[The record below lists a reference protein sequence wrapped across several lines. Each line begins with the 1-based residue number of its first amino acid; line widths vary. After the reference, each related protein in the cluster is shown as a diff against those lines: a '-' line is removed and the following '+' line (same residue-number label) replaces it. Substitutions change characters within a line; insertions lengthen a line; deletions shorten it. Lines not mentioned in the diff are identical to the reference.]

1 MSDLPATSAPAD
13 TLLLVIDVQP
23 VFLRAMPEPARLQA
37 RCSLAVAAA
46 VGLGLPVAFSEQ
58 VPQKLGGT
66 VPELLALAP
75 GAAVWPKQTFSALA
89 DPAIRA
95 ALLEERQIGHLLLC
109 GLETPVCVYQ
119 TAVAALA
126 EGLQV
131 TVLSDAV
138 GARRPDDARACLAA
152 LARYGAHVLP
162 VETVC
167 YALLRDV
174 THPFFRG
181 YTQLVKTHSAS

>member
-1 MSDLPATSAPAD
+1 MPELPAPSAPQD
-13 TLLLVIDVQP
+13 TLLLVVDVQP
-23 VFLRAMPEPARLQA
+23 VFLRAMHEPARLQA
-37 RCSLAVAAA
+37 RCALAVAAA

-75 GAAVWPKQTFSALA
+75 GAPVWPKQTFSALA

-95 ALLEERQIGHLLLC
+95 GLLEERQLGHLLLC

-138 GARRPDDARACLAA
+138 GARRPDDARDCLAA
-152 LARYGAHVLP
+152 LARHGAHVLP

-167 YALLRDV
+167 YALLGDV
-174 THPFFRG
+174 AHPFFRG
-181 YTQLVKTHSAS
+181 YTQLVKTHSVS